1 MGYLTGIYTLIALG
15 AAVALAGF
23 VHMSYVYVMGYK
35 YARDNGG
42 VPSVAKPFFFFTI
55 GAMWPAYVLFNWT
68 LGNILFLEL
77 NFHPQFTQRCDRH
90 LAGPD
95 GWRKKQAAFWCRS
108 FLDPFDPAGVHCRWN
123 Q

>member
-1 MGYLTGIYTLIALG
+1 MTYTIYTLIAIG
-15 AAVALAGF
+15 AALALAGL

-42 VPSVAKPFFFFTI
+42 VPWPAMLFFWPTI
-55 GAMWPAYVLFNWT
+55 KLMLPAYVLFNWT
-68 LGNILFLEL
+68 LGNLFFLEL

-95 GWRKKQAAFWCRS
+95 GWRKRQAQFWCRN
-108 FLDPFDPAGVHCRWN
+108 FLDPFDPAGGHCRWKK
-123 Q
+123 